1 MSCKNWR
8 TNDAWNLQVSE
19 VVLDASVVLA
29 IVQGEAIHPDFFNL
43 LEGAVMSAVNYAEV
57 LAKRADLEAVPYP
70 CMDDLLDLLD
80 RIEPF
85 TSAQA
90 IISGELRPLT
100 RRAGLSLGDRACLA
114 LALELDAEVYTADR
128 AWLDVLP
135 GGRIHL
141 IR

>member
-1 MSCKNWR
+1 M
-8 TNDAWNLQVSE
+8 SE

-29 IVQGEAIHPDFFNL
+29 IVQGEAIHPDIFGL

-57 LAKRADLEAVPYP
+57 RAKRADLEPVPYP
-70 CMDDLLDLLD
+70 RMDDLLD

-85 TSAQA
+85 TSTQA

>member
-1 MSCKNWR
+1 
-8 TNDAWNLQVSE
+8 VSE

-29 IVQGEAIHPDFFNL
+29 IVQGEAIHPDIFGL

-57 LAKRADLEAVPYP
+57 RAKRADLKPVPYP
-70 CMDDLLDLLD
+70 RMDDLLD

-85 TSAQA
+85 TSTQA

>member
-1 MSCKNWR
+1 M
-8 TNDAWNLQVSE
+8 SE

-29 IVQGEAIHPDFFNL
+29 IVQGEAIHPDIFGL

-57 LAKRADLEAVPYP
+57 RAKRADLKPVPYP
-70 CMDDLLDLLD
+70 RMDDLLD

-85 TSAQA
+85 TSTQA